1 MNRVLS
7 LACSVAALL
16 SVSVLGAC
24 ASSGPALPDGMSEG
38 VFSRL
43 QCESGKSFSAR
54 FAEGAGSV
62 RVRGLHGSSELALVS
77 PGVYEGEGYRFVT
90 SSNVDG
96 IALFHS
102 DKVEAR
108 LCKAIN

>member
-24 ASSGPALPDGMSEG
+24 ASSGLTLPAGMSEG
-38 VFSRL
+38 VFGRL

-62 RVRGLHGSSELALVS
+62 RVRGLHGASELALVS
-77 PGVYEGEGYRFVT
+77 PGVYEGEGYRLVT
-90 SSNVDG
+90 SSSVDG
-96 IALFHS
+96 IALFHNS
-102 DKVEAR
+102 KVEAR
-108 LCKAIN
+108 LCKVAS